1 MDKPD
6 YFVINPLQLEIL
18 LAINSNNNSKYSPI
32 SENNMSI
39 IDKRFYEKMEKL
51 KNISLQTRRLKYM
64 ITHRRSLYDISG

>member
-18 LAINSNNNSKYSPI
+18 LAINSNNSKYSPI

>member
-6 YFVINPLQLEIL
+6 YYVINPLRLEQL
-18 LAINSNNNSKYSPI
+18 LAINSNNSKYSPI
-32 SENNMSI
+32 SENDTNI

-64 ITHRRSLYDISG
+64 IRHRRSLYSM

>member
-1 MDKPD
+1 
-6 YFVINPLQLEIL
+6 FVINPLQLEIL
-18 LAINSNNNSKYSPI
+18 LAINSNNSKYSPI
-32 SENNMSI
+32 SENKMSI

>member
-6 YFVINPLQLEIL
+6 YYVINPLILEQL
-18 LAINSNNNSKYSPI
+18 LAINSNNSKYSPI
-32 SENNMSI
+32 SENDTNI

-64 ITHRRSLYDISG
+64 IRHRRSLYSM

>member
-6 YFVINPLQLEIL
+6 YYVINPLILEQL
-18 LAINSNNNSKYSPI
+18 LAINSNNSKYSPI
-32 SENNMSI
+32 SEDDTNI

-64 ITHRRSLYDISG
+64 IRQRRLLYSM

>member
-51 KNISLQTRRLKYM
+51 KNISLKTRRLKYM

>member
-6 YFVINPLQLEIL
+6 YYVINPLILEQLFT
-18 LAINSNNNSKYSPI
+18 INSNNSKYSPI
-32 SENNMSI
+32 SENDTNI

-64 ITHRRSLYDISG
+64 IRHRRSLYSM